1 MQVGTMLKAAGDSH
15 PGLQR
20 AVNEDRFHVDPSR
33 GLFIV
38 VDGVGGQAA
47 GEKAAE
53 TALAMVRTRLER
65 ETGAVE
71 DRVRDAIT
79 LANNEIHR
87 LASLRVEWQG
97 MACVL
102 TIAVVTNGEVVIG
115 HVGDTRLYKLRA
127 GRIEKLTHDH
137 SPVGEREDAGELSE
151 RDAMQHPRRNEV
163 YRDVGSE
170 RHEPD
175 DPLFIDVFR
184 QPLEPDAA
192 LLLCSDGLTDAI
204 TAGAIMEIVGAFAG
218 HPFEIVRGLIEAA
231 NAAGG
236 KDNVTVVYAEGP
248 RFAIGED
255 TRDLRAYRACP
266 VVSAPAAP
274 TQVSPARAGTPAVVR
289 GPGASVAR
297 TRRRRW
303 RLAALVGLLL
313 VAAGLA
319 AYWQRERLPWL
330 DLSRLASLRS
340 VTSGGGAGTSVIRVT
355 SGQSI
360 AAAIERAAAG
370 AEVVVEPGEYRE
382 QVRLKTGVRV
392 VSRVPRSASLRL
404 PGGASETDAAVVA
417 FEVSGAVFSGFRIV
431 GDAAT
436 PLGAGVVVRNSD
448 IVLSDIEVTG
458 AHNAAIEYVG
468 ADGGSLVAAYLH
480 DNPGVAIVVR
490 GGSSPRIAHNAFVRN
505 AASER
510 AAAPLLIETGARPVL
525 TGNTFYGVRPESV
538 IVPSALSRAALERD
552 NWFINAV
559 ADRPAPPA
567 RGGKG
572 RR

>member
-1 MQVGTMLKAAGDSH
+1 MSTSMQVAVTLKAAGDSH
-15 PGLQR
+15 PGLHR
-20 AVNEDRFHVDPSR
+20 PNNEDRYHYDPIR

-204 TAGAIMEIVGAFAG
+204 TAGAILEIVGAFAG
-218 HPFEIVRGLIEAA
+218 HPFEIVRGLIAAA

-248 RFAIGED
+248 RFAEGED
-255 TRDLRAYRACP
+255 TRDLRHRRVHIEPASD
-266 VVSAPAAP
+266 VISAAP
-274 TQVSPARAGTPAVVR
+274 SADAPTRAPVR
-289 GPGASVAR
+289 KAG
-297 TRRRRW
+297 RW
-303 RLAALVGLLL
+303 RLATLAVLLV
-313 VAAGLA
+313 VAAGM
-319 AYWQRERLPWL
+319 
-330 DLSRLASLRS
+330 
-340 VTSGGGAGTSVIRVT
+340 
-355 SGQSI
+355 
-360 AAAIERAAAG
+360 
-370 AEVVVEPGEYRE
+370 
-382 QVRLKTGVRV
+382 
-392 VSRVPRSASLRL
+392 
-404 PGGASETDAAVVA
+404 
-417 FEVSGAVFSGFRIV
+417 
-431 GDAAT
+431 
-436 PLGAGVVVRNSD
+436 
-448 IVLSDIEVTG
+448 
-458 AHNAAIEYVG
+458 
-468 ADGGSLVAAYLH
+468 AAYLQR
-480 DNPGVAIVVR
+480 DR
-490 GGSSPRIAHNAFVRN
+490 LDRRKSLSAF
-505 AASER
+505 
-510 AAAPLLIETGARPVL
+510 T
-525 TGNTFYGVRPESV
+525 
-538 IVPSALSRAALERD
+538 
-552 NWFINAV
+552 
-559 ADRPAPPA
+559 
-567 RGGKG
+567 
-572 RR
+572 